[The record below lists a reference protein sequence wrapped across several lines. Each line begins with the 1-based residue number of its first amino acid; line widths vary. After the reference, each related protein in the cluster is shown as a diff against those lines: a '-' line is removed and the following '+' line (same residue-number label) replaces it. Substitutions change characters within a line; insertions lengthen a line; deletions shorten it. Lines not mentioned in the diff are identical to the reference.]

1 MTNAVTV
8 SFPAQTQY
16 VSLARTMAAAM
27 AVRADLPIDQLED
40 LRLAVDEA
48 AAQIVLDAVAGSEM
62 RCVFVEALGSLHIE
76 VRGVTASGAV
86 PATNTFGWT
95 VLTALVD
102 EVTASVDAGE
112 VCLTLHVKRHEP
124 VGS

>member
-1 MTNAVTV
+1 
-8 SFPAQTQY
+8 
-16 VSLARTMAAAM
+16 MAAAM

-48 AAQIVLDAVAGSEM
+48 AAQIVLDAVVGSEM
-62 RCVFVEALGSLHIE
+62 RCVFVEALGSLRIE
-76 VRGVTASGAV
+76 VRGMTTSGVV

-102 EVTASVDAGE
+102 DVTASVDAGQ

-124 VGS
+124 VSS

>member
-27 AVRADLPIDQLED
+27 AMRADLPIDQLED

-48 AAQIVLDAVAGSEM
+48 AAQLVLDAVPGSEL
-62 RCVFVEALGSLHIE
+62 RCVFTESLGSLRIE
-76 VRGVTASGAV
+76 VRGMTTSGMV

-102 EVTASVDAGE
+102 DVSASADSGE
-112 VCLTLHVKRHEP
+112 VCVTLHIKRHEP
-124 VGS
+124 VIA

>member
-48 AAQIVLDAVAGSEM
+48 AAQLVLDAVSGTEL
-62 RCVFVEALGSLHIE
+62 RCVFTESLGTLRIE
-76 VRGVTASGAV
+76 VRGTTMSGTV

-102 EVTASVDAGE
+102 DVTAIIDAGE
-112 VCLTLHVKRHEP
+112 VCVTLHVKRHEP
-124 VGS
+124 VSA

>member
-1 MTNAVTV
+1 
-8 SFPAQTQY
+8 
-16 VSLARTMAAAM
+16 MAAAM

-48 AAQIVLDAVAGSEM
+48 AAQLVLDAVPGTEL
-62 RCVFVEALGSLHIE
+62 RCIFVESDGSLRIE
-76 VRGVTASGAV
+76 VRGMTASGAV

-102 EVTASVDAGE
+102 DVTASAEAGE

-124 VGS
+124 VSA

>member
-1 MTNAVTV
+1 MTDAVTL

-16 VSLARTMAAAM
+16 VALARTMAAAM

-48 AAQIVLDAVAGSEM
+48 AAQLVLDALPGSEL
-62 RCVFVEALGSLHIE
+62 RCVFVEAHGSLRIE
-76 VRGVTASGAV
+76 VRGRTSSGTV
-86 PATNTFGWT
+86 PDTNTFGWT

-102 EVTASVDAGE
+102 DVTASVESGE

-124 VGS
+124 VSA

>member
-1 MTNAVTV
+1 MSGAVTV

-48 AAQIVLDAVAGSEM
+48 AAQLVLDAVSGTEL
-62 RCVFVEALGSLHIE
+62 RCVFTESLGTLRIE
-76 VRGVTASGAV
+76 VRGTTMSGTV

-102 EVTASVDAGE
+102 DVTATIEAGE
-112 VCLTLHVKRHEP
+112 VCVTLHVKRHEP
-124 VGS
+124 VSA

>member
-48 AAQIVLDAVAGSEM
+48 AAQLVLDAVPGTEL
-62 RCVFVEALGSLHIE
+62 RCVFFESDGSLRIE
-76 VRGVTASGAV
+76 VRGTTASGTV

-102 EVTASVDAGE
+102 DVTASIDSGE
-112 VCLTLHVKRHEP
+112 VCLTLNVKRHEP
-124 VGS
+124 VSA

>member
-48 AAQIVLDAVAGSEM
+48 VAQIVLDAVPGSDL
-62 RCVFVEALGSLHIE
+62 RCIFVEAHGSLRIQ
-76 VRGVTASGAV
+76 VRGTTSSGAL
-86 PATNTFGWT
+86 PATNTFSWT

-102 EVTASVDAGE
+102 EVTASIEAGE

-124 VGS
+124 VSA

>member
-48 AAQIVLDAVAGSEM
+48 AAQVVLDAVPGSDVQ
-62 RCVFVEALGSLHIE
+62 CVFVESHGSLRIE
-76 VRGVTASGAV
+76 VRGTTASGVV
-86 PATNTFGWT
+86 PATNTFSWT

-102 EVTASVDAGE
+102 NVTASVNAGE

-124 VGS
+124 VDA